1 MYKVVRRTE
10 TGEVIILATLDDLN
24 RAKQTL
30 EDFKQHW
37 PGDYSIQESL
47 PHQEIELGG
56 ADNTDK

>member
-47 PHQEIELGG
+47 PHEEIEPDL
-56 ADNTDK
+56 ADNTEK